1 MKSMFLSL
9 AAVLGIALAAASI
22 PVANAN
28 ADTGFGSRTGSSY
41 PAANAN
47 Q

>member
-1 MKSMFLSL
+1 MKSTFLTL
-9 AAVLGIALAAASI
+9 AAVLGLALGAAAI

-28 ADTGFGSRTGSSY
+28 ADTAFTGHG
-41 PAANAN
+41 AALTANAN

>member
-1 MKSMFLSL
+1 MKSTFLTL
-9 AAVLGIALAAASI
+9 AAVLGIALASASI

-28 ADTGFGSRTGSSY
+28 ADALYGQQGRSI

>member
-1 MKSMFLSL
+1 MKSTFLTL
-9 AAVLGIALAAASI
+9 AAVLGIALASASI

-28 ADTGFGSRTGSSY
+28 ADALFNAHGGRSV

>member
-1 MKSMFLSL
+1 MKSTFLSL

-28 ADTGFGSRTGSSY
+28 ADSVFGQQGRSVPT
-41 PAANAN
+41 ANAN

>member
-1 MKSMFLSL
+1 MKSTFLTL
-9 AAVLGIALAAASI
+9 AAFLGIALAAASI

-28 ADTGFGSRTGSSY
+28 ADAVFNGHGSV

>member
-28 ADTGFGSRTGSSY
+28 ADALFGSHTGPSNLS
-41 PAANAN
+41 ANAN